1 MSKKFQKTPLSAVM
15 QTAIVTSLSTGM
27 VHAAE
32 NNPFAVKELASGYQQ
47 VAEAGKGQTELKCG
61 VEVMK
66 AHPEMKCG
74 ASMMQGM
81 ESNAP
86 PTNERMKK
94 DMEGKCAG
102 MKTEESA
109 PAAPAEQK
117 TQ

>member
-1 MSKKFQKTPLSAVM
+1 MSKKFQKPPLSTVM
-15 QTAIVTSLSTGM
+15 QTAIVTSLSTGI

-32 NNPFAVKELASGYQQ
+32 NPFAVKELASGYQQ
-47 VAEAGKGQTELKCG
+47 VAEAGKEQTELKCG

-102 MKTEESA
+102 MKTDST

>member
-1 MSKKFQKTPLSAVM
+1 MSKKFQKTPLATVM
-15 QTAIVTSLSTGM
+15 QTAIMTSLSTGL

-32 NNPFAVKELASGYQQ
+32 NPFAVKELASGYQQ

-81 ESNAP
+81 ESNVP
-86 PTNERMKK
+86 PANEQMKK

-102 MKTEESA
+102 MKAEESA
-109 PAAPAEQK
+109 PAAPAVQK

>member
-1 MSKKFQKTPLSAVM
+1 MSKKFQKTPLSTVM
-15 QTAIVTSLSTGM
+15 HTAIVTSLSTG
-27 VHAAE
+27 VVNASE
-32 NNPFAVKELASGYQQ
+32 NPFALKELASGYQQ

-81 ESNAP
+81 ESNVP

-109 PAAPAEQK
+109 PATPAEQK